1 MNTRLEWATLDSGH
15 GKALVARF
23 HEKICWLSFV
33 EHQGEGLRE
42 FHADISKMRALQ
54 GVEIMEAAPP
64 HARWMKTVQQVLDGA
79 LPIDALDV
87 WLEGTDFQIAVW
99 NALRDIPSGQTRT
112 YQQIANAVH
121 KPSAARAVGTAIG
134 QNRIAVLVPCHRVI
148 RSDGSLSGF
157 RWGVA
162 RKRALLA
169 QESPQQTLILV

>member
-1 MNTRLEWATLDSGH
+1 MNTRIEWAVLDSGH

-33 EHQGEGLRE
+33 KDQDAGLQE
-42 FHADISKMRALQ
+42 FQAESSKMRGLQ
-54 GVEIMEAAPP
+54 GVKIMEAAPP
-64 HARWMKTVQQVLDGA
+64 HARWVKSVQQVIDGA

-99 NALRDIPSGQTRT
+99 NALRDIPRGQTRT
-112 YQQIANAVH
+112 YQQIADAVH
-121 KPSAARAVGTAIG
+121 NPSAARAVGTAIG

-157 RWGVA
+157 RWGVS